1 MADNIKSLD
10 SLDILFADFVQSKLG
25 LEGNQV
31 LISYPQRGQK
41 SSQIDSDVC
50 YIKFFDEPDERH
62 IWKNRKVEIVDDN
75 KIKVTQFTMRTL
87 KLQLIFY
94 GPNSGKFSTKI
105 NEVMYYDSTKQ
116 FLFENDLSFI
126 PEKTVQP
133 KIHYEKINEQWWH
146 RSDLNLYFYDS
157 ISTEDIVDT
166 IIDVNIKYKYENG
179 G

>member
-1 MADNIKSLD
+1 MADNIKSLN
-10 SLDILFADFVQSKLG
+10 SLDILFADFVQNELG
-25 LEGNQV
+25 LNGNQV

-62 IWKNRKVEIVDDN
+62 IWKNRKVETIDGG

-94 GPNSGKFSTKI
+94 GPNADKFSIKI
-105 NEVMYYDSTKQ
+105 NEEMYHDSTKQ
-116 FLFENDLSFI
+116 FLFENDLSLI

-133 KIHYEKINEQWWH
+133 RIHYEKINEQWWN
-146 RSDLNLYFYDS
+146 RSDLILYFYDS

-166 IIDVNIKYKYENG
+166 ITDVNIKYKYENG

>member
-10 SLDILFADFVQSKLG
+10 TLDILFADFIQSKLG
-25 LEGNQV
+25 LKDNQV

-62 IWKNRKVEIVDDN
+62 IWKNRKVETIEDN
-75 KIKVTQFTMRTL
+75 KIKVTQYTMRTL

-94 GPNSGKFSTKI
+94 GPNADQYSTKI
-105 NEVMYYDSTKQ
+105 NELMYFDSTKQ
-116 FLFENDLSFI
+116 FLFENELALI

-157 ISTEDIVDT
+157 ISTEDILDT
-166 IIDVNIKYKYENG
+166 ITDVNIKYKYENG